1 MNHLALSTENVS
13 RGLLLQQLFQNVT
26 ASNLSKNYLDDEGYL
41 ISSRQRVETVEGFPL
56 LFGGHAGVL
65 AAGMG
70 PLVQQITRYRNM
82 FLDMQ
87 IQQQSIIVG
96 KAEVM
101 MNALNRVNAIVNGS
115 TGTLNVALTD
125 FAAAWTALAADPL
138 DAAMRSTVVKD
149 GVAFATLAHNQYQQ
163 LQNYQ
168 VGLSTN
174 IQQNVTD
181 INNLLQQLSSFNKE
195 LRSSQG
201 AQLNDLMDA
210 RDYAL
215 DRLSRLLN
223 IQVSIGSNETVSVF
237 LENSSLS
244 LVDFA
249 GASVLQADVMN
260 PHNPGLTNVRLQ
272 SSEGTLYSDISQ
284 QITGGRLG
292 GLLQARDVTV
302 QGYKTQV
309 DQIATSVM
317 NITNMLHRSGYAN
330 DGTTTNTSFFSG
342 TGAVDI
348 QVNASIVADTT
359 HMLLAASSRVGIANV
374 ATNGQIAQF
383 IGNLPNL
390 LANNFMESKPT
401 ISAGVIDPN
410 VAIGAQAFTT
420 APTAG
425 NFSVNGNVRNFTL
438 ADTIYTIIDAINGAD
453 PNVEAVYN
461 ATSKSIYIFSNDP
474 INVVNIGSNITDFAQ
489 LNNVLV
495 STFRMNNGFAPTD
508 TVIDF
513 NDPPKPLAD
522 NLNSTLPGT
531 LLYQGPNVQAYKV
544 TPSSQGTFTIN
555 GVTRNWTNTQSL
567 AQILNSMSG
576 VYPGTFI
583 TAFFD
588 QNPLNSTYQ
597 TLTIFSANAPR
608 PIQMM
613 DTVGNFMVFTGLN
626 GNTQIGELSSGILS
640 EISGEVSAQ
649 QLTLDQAGASLT
661 QLNKAQA
668 DLAAIDTSES
678 GGGWG
683 EPIALEQQ
691 KAVNALI
698 AYNALLQVMQIID
711 QMYADLVDIVGGT
724 SGSSIFGQKS

>member
-13 RGLLLQQLFQNVT
+13 RGLYLQQLIQNIT
-26 ASNLSKNYLDDEGYL
+26 ASNLSKNYVDDDGYL
-41 ISSRQRVETVEGFPL
+41 ISSRQRVETVEGLPL
-56 LFGGHAGVL
+56 LFGGSSGVL
-65 AAGMG
+65 ATGTG
-70 PLVQQITRYRNM
+70 PLVQQITRYRSM

-87 IQQQSIIVG
+87 IQQQSIVVG
-96 KAEVM
+96 KSEVM
-101 MNALNRVNAIVNGS
+101 MDALNRVNAIVNSS
-115 TGTLNVALTD
+115 TGTLSAALTD

-138 DAAMRSTVVKD
+138 DVALRSTVVEA
-149 GVAFATLAHNQYQQ
+149 GVAFAELAHNQYQE

-168 VGLSTN
+168 VNLN
-174 IQQNVTD
+174 TD
-181 INNLLQQLSSFNKE
+181 IKQTVSDVNSLLQQLSSFNKE
-195 LRSSQG
+195 LRNSQG
-201 AQLNDLMDA
+201 ANVNDLLDA

-244 LVDFA
+244 LVDLA
-249 GASVLQADVMN
+249 GAAVLQVDVMN
-260 PHNPGLTNVRLQ
+260 PHNPGLANVRLQ
-272 SSEGTLYSDISQ
+272 SSEGTFYSDISK

-359 HMLLAASSRVGIANV
+359 HMLLAASSRVGDT
-374 ATNGQIAQF
+374 TNGQIAQF

-390 LANNFMESKPT
+390 LGNNFMESRPS
-401 ISAGVIDPN
+401 ISAGAIDPN

-513 NDPPKPLAD
+513 NDPTKPLAD

-531 LLYQGPNVQAYKV
+531 IFNQGPNVQAYKV
-544 TPSSQGTFTIN
+544 TPSSQGTFTLN
-555 GVTRNWTNTQSL
+555 GVTCNWTNTQSL

-576 VYPGTFI
+576 VYPGTFV

-608 PIQMM
+608 PIQIT
-613 DTVGNFMVFTGLN
+613 DITGNFTVFTGLN

-649 QLTLDQAGASLT
+649 QLTLDQATASLT

-678 GGGWG
+678 GDGWG

-711 QMYADLVDIVGGT
+711 QMYADLVDIVGGG
-724 SGSSIFGQKS
+724 SGNSIFTQKS